1 VPAPVLGAAR
11 LMYLGAVVT
20 ALNLIFG
27 TLVRARYTK
36 SAANSQLIAVRF
48 AGTARGLRAS
58 DAAEHATTMANDIAV
73 VVGLGGFIGVLCWLV
88 IAGACRRGRGW
99 TRIAAT
105 VLLGLDIAGLLIVL
119 LDTHNDP
126 TVRVTTVI
134 IWLIGLAATI
144 PLWGRRARDFFDNHS
159 R

>member
-1 VPAPVLGAAR
+1 
-11 LMYLGAVVT
+11 
-20 ALNLIFG
+20 
-27 TLVRARYTK
+27 
-36 SAANSQLIAVRF
+36 
-48 AGTARGLRAS
+48 
-58 DAAEHATTMANDIAV
+58 MANDIAV

-126 TVRVTTVI
+126 TVRAATVI